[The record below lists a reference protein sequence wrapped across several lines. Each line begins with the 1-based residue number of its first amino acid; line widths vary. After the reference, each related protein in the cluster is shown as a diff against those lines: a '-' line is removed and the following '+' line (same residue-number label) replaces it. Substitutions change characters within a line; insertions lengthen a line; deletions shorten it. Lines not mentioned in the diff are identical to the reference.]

1 MSTRG
6 GVFFFSSRRR
16 HTRFDC
22 DWSSD
27 VCSSD
32 LAPMKR
38 GTLFVISAPSGAGKT
53 TLVKALLQSEPRL
66 RLSVSHTTRKM
77 RPTES
82 QGREYHF
89 VTLAE
94 FERRGA
100 AGEPFPGAPRVRNT
114 LATLPHFRER
124 QSNTHTP
131 RHPQISQ
138 PAS

>member
-1 MSTRG
+1 
-6 GVFFFSSRRR
+6 
-16 HTRFDC
+16 
-22 DWSSD
+22 
-27 VCSSD
+27 
-32 LAPMKR
+32 MKR

-89 VTLAE
+89 VPLAE

-100 AGEPFPGAPRVRNT
+100 AGGGFQEPPAVGKLLRAPPRIIREETRGGAHSGGGRDT
-114 LATLPHFRER
+114 
-124 QSNTHTP
+124 QGG
-131 RHPQISQ
+131 
-138 PAS
+138 